1 VVKIGIDLKI
11 FELVAASD
19 NSVTLDHLQT
29 KTGAAKT
36 LLGRILRYLSSFSL
50 IRETGVD
57 IFASTNATK
66 MLAKPAN
73 QAGIIHQ

>member
-19 NSVTLDHLQT
+19 SSITLDHLQE
-29 KTGAAKT
+29 KTGAAKA
-36 LLGRILRYLSSFSL
+36 LLGRILRYLASFHL
-50 IRETGVD
+50 VQETGVD
-57 IFASTNATK
+57 SFASTNATK
-66 MLAKPAN
+66 VLANPAN